1 MDINNKRNIVSIE
14 DVETQIFPWGR
25 LSWLSEPR
33 VTGTDNMTAGIVV
46 LEQGKGHDRHNHPGC
61 EEILFVLEGEG
72 EQTIEENGEI
82 EKKVVKKWDLIKIS
96 EGVYHSTINTGNS
109 SMVLLAVYQFPGP
122 EAQLRN
128 SPDCKIEPPKNKN

>member
-1 MDINNKRNIVSIE
+1 MDSNNIKRFVSLE
-14 DVETQIFPWGR
+14 DVETQVFPWGK

-72 EQTIEENGEI
+72 EQTIEENGQI
-82 EKKVVKKWDLIKIS
+82 SKKTVKKWELINIPD
-96 EGVYHSTINTGNS
+96 GVYHSTINTS
-109 SMVLLAVYQFPGP
+109 KEPLVLLAIYQYPGP
-122 EAQLRN
+122 EKQLRN
-128 SPDCKIEPPKNKN
+128 APDCKIEPPKK